1 MNEYLYEVWICFLA
15 GAGAGIGTGFA
26 GMSAAAVITP
36 MLVTFLGVDAY
47 NAIGIAL
54 ASDVLAS
61 AASAYTYAKNRTID
75 IRNGLVM
82 MVSVLI
88 MTAFGSFLSSLVP
101 SAALGNTSVL
111 MVLFLGLKFL
121 IFPVTSTRRTLEGES
136 TAVKVLKGVLGG
148 SAIGLV
154 CGFFG
159 AGGGM
164 MMLMVLTMVL
174 GYELKTA
181 VGTSVFIMT
190 FSALTGAVSHFAL
203 GSAPRLD
210 LLLLCVIS
218 SCIVFE
224 KIKEEYALGKK
235 IHLACRGGIKRSLWP
250 ILDSHFIVILASAFI
265 WIFAPSALKIF
276 GITLIIGALISMF
289 ASLVIL
295 KYLIKLY
302 LPINST
308 NAKVMRI
315 YREKNVKENKEETVV
330 VVEEEVAT
338 PEQGGEN
345 L

>member
-26 GMSAAAVITP
+26 GMSAATVITP

-164 MMLMVLTMVL
+164 MMLFVLTSLL
-174 GYELKTA
+174 GYEVKTA
-181 VGTSVFIMT
+181 VGTSVFVMT
-190 FSALTGAVSHFAL
+190 FSALTGAASHFAL
-203 GSAPRLD
+203 SGAPQP
-210 LLLLCVIS
+210 LLLVLCV
-218 SCIVFE
+218 VFTLLWAQ
-224 KIKEEYALGKK
+224 IAARIATRASTLALNRMIG
-235 IHLACRGGIKRSLWP
+235 
-250 ILDSHFIVILASAFI
+250 VILTG
-265 WIFAPSALKIF
+265 L
-276 GITLIIGALISMF
+276 GLVLIA
-289 ASLVIL
+289 
-295 KYLIKLY
+295 
-302 LPINST
+302 
-308 NAKVMRI
+308 
-315 YREKNVKENKEETVV
+315 VKFF
-330 VVEEEVAT
+330 
-338 PEQGGEN
+338 
-345 L
+345 

>member
-26 GMSAAAVITP
+26 GMSAATVITP

-88 MTAFGSFLSSLVP
+88 MTTFGSFLSSLVP

-164 MMLMVLTMVL
+164 MMLMVLTVLL

-181 VGTSVFIMT
+181 VGTSVFVMT

-203 GSAPRLD
+203 GSPPRPD
-210 LLLLCVIS
+210 LLVLCVLFTLVWAQIAA
-218 SCIVFE
+218 
-224 KIKEEYALGKK
+224 KIAARADARLLNRLTG
-235 IHLACRGGIKRSLWP
+235 
-250 ILDSHFIVILASAFI
+250 VILT
-265 WIFAPSALKIF
+265 LL
-276 GITLIIGALISMF
+276 GVVLVVITFL
-289 ASLVIL
+289 
-295 KYLIKLY
+295 
-302 LPINST
+302 
-308 NAKVMRI
+308 
-315 YREKNVKENKEETVV
+315 
-330 VVEEEVAT
+330 
-338 PEQGGEN
+338 
-345 L
+345 